1 VATSDDESAFPEFP
15 EGLVKPDEDSV
26 IAFLGEPDQA
36 HAAMEELVVQGFDR
50 DRIWVLC
57 GPAGAERLDVSG
69 RQEGLRGRVYRL
81 VEWMSDEKGLLFRAR
96 DHLSAGGLVM
106 SVPADEDQKA
116 TAARILGAH
125 GASNMAHFGTNHWE
139 PLGP

>member
-1 VATSDDESAFPEFP
+1 
-15 EGLVKPDEDSV
+15 
-26 IAFLGEPDQA
+26 
-36 HAAMEELVVQGFDR
+36 
-50 DRIWVLC
+50 
-57 GPAGAERLDVSG
+57 
-69 RQEGLRGRVYRL
+69 
-81 VEWMSDEKGLLFRAR
+81 MSDEKGLLFRAR

-125 GASNMAHFGTNHWE
+125 GASNMAHFGPNHWE